1 MSILYVT
8 YFQYITNTLVEIN
21 EIRSVV
27 SVLRDPEELANLLH
41 LQDTTGDNKWFEVY
55 WQNVQEPGTNFG

>member
-55 WQNVQEPGTNFG
+55 